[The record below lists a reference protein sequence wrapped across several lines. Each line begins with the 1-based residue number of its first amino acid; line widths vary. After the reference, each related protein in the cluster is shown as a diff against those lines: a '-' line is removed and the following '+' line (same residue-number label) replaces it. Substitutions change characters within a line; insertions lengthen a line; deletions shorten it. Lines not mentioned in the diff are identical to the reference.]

1 MMDSQEIES
10 KIAELLPQLDSADFK
25 EDGVD
30 PVLLFAAKTEKRRRD
45 TQASYTRSQQELKKT
60 QLLSQKMAE
69 TLETELVQVL
79 PAAQIAELE
88 ELKHQDPDAWR
99 QKLTAL
105 ENSRR
110 DEVRATLQTIEQEAG
125 SKSELE
131 QRVEQLQAFQQ
142 AYPDISLTDEVIEND
157 IPPRITKKLE
167 QGKISFPDFLEECR
181 AYLTKGKVVD
191 KGEEPPVIPDI
202 SKNPGS
208 SSQPS
213 GRRTRSDYE
222 EEIF

>member
-1 MMDSQEIES
+1 MDSQEIES

-25 EDGVD
+25 EEGID

-69 TLETELVQVL
+69 TLESELVQVL
-79 PAAQIAELE
+79 PVAKIAELE

-99 QKLTAL
+99 QQLTAL

-131 QRVEQLQAFQQ
+131 QRVDQLAAFQQ
-142 AYPDISLTDEVIEND
+142 AYPDIVLSDEVIEND

-167 QGKISFPDFLEECR
+167 QGKIGFAEFLEECR
-181 AYLTKGKVVD
+181 VYLVKGKVVD
-191 KGEEPPVIPDI
+191 KGEEPPAVTDI

-208 SSQPS
+208 SSQPT
-213 GRRTRSDYE
+213 GRRTRSDYDV
-222 EEIF
+222 EIF

>member
-25 EDGVD
+25 EDGID

-69 TLETELVQVL
+69 TLESELVQVL
-79 PAAQIAELE
+79 PVAKIAELE

-99 QKLTAL
+99 QQLTAL

-125 SKSELE
+125 TKSELE
-131 QRVEQLQAFQQ
+131 QRVDQLAAFQQ
-142 AYPDISLTDEVIEND
+142 AYPDIVLSDEVIEND

-167 QGKISFPDFLEECR
+167 QGKIGFAEFLEECR
-181 AYLTKGKVVD
+181 VYLAKGKVVD
-191 KGEEPPVIPDI
+191 KGDTPTDIPDLG
-202 SKNPGS
+202 SASGS
-208 SSQPS
+208 SSKPVGKPS
-213 GRRTRSDYE
+213 KSQYE
-222 EEIF
+222 KEIY